1 MSNEAGPVIE
11 VAALLSLA
19 QACFERLG
27 ISSEDARA
35 VADVLIDANLHGVPS
50 HGFQRVPIYMQRVR
64 AGLSEGTE
72 RLSVVAEFGA
82 LCRIDAGHALGPA
95 AAVKALDRG
104 LALAQR
110 SGVGLVAIGRSTHF
124 GAAGYYARRAASAGF
139 VSLVTTNATKR
150 MAPYRSA
157 DAFLGTNALA
167 IGIPLAKHD
176 PFVLDMAT
184 SIGAQGKITRAKQ
197 LKQEIPVGLAI
208 DRDGRP
214 TTDPSEA
221 LAGSLLPVGGPKGSG
236 LALAI
241 GLLAVLL
248 AHADCDDEMAS
259 LYNTFDRPQNTGH
272 VFLLI
277 DASRLGDVD
286 DRLDQMIERLM
297 ALSPVAGSPPVEYP
311 GQAAAR
317 LARVQWRDGIQVTRT
332 ELTHV
337 AQACGACGLHD
348 IEQRALALL
357 ASDGSEQ
364 HES

>member
-1 MSNEAGPVIE
+1 MSNETDLLIE
-11 VAALLSLA
+11 ATALTSLSR
-19 QACFERLG
+19 ACFEQLG
-27 ISSEDARA
+27 VPGEDAQA

-64 AGLSEGTE
+64 AGLSGGTE
-72 RLSVVAEFGA
+72 RLSVVAESGA
-82 LCRIDAGHALGPA
+82 LCRMDAGHALGPA
-95 AAVKALDRG
+95 AAVKALDHG

-124 GAAGYYARRAASAGF
+124 GAAGYYARRAAGVGL
-139 VSLVTTNATKR
+139 VSIVMTNATKR
-150 MAPYRSA
+150 MAPHRSA

-167 IGIPLAKHD
+167 IGIPLAEHD

-184 SIGAQGKITRAKQ
+184 STGAQGKITRAKQ
-197 LKQEIPVGLAI
+197 RKQEIPIGLAI

-214 TTDPSEA
+214 TTDPSLA

-241 GLLAVLL
+241 SLLAVLL

-297 ALSPVAGSPPVEYP
+297 ALSPIAGSPPVEYP
-311 GQAAAR
+311 GQAGAR
-317 LARVQWRDGIQVTRT
+317 LARIRHEAGVPVSRR
-332 ELTHV
+332 ELANV
-337 AQACGACGLHD
+337 ADACGAYGLTD
-348 IEQRALALL
+348 LQEQTLALL
-357 ASDGSEQ
+357 RDARSCE
-364 HES
+364 